1 MLNDCGKHNYFPS
14 RFCGKNTENSFP
26 APMSTEKLF
35 SAPKMAETLNIFRP
49 VSAEKI
55 RKNIFRTDLDGKC
68 FSVRFPRK
76 TDGKYVRCIS
86 KPTRSVGNQ
95 FKCPSSVQ
103 HAHKGAHNTICFFPC
118 RFAFQIVPD
127 MQLLCVGVGGCALKL
142 LGRHGHFNLWGMV
155 HVCVHDY
162 NTLLQFLEIGV
173 LVLCCPE
180 CMGWASGFWTRMS
193 LPSLQCCKNVHR
205 HNL

>member
-1 MLNDCGKHNYFPS
+1 MRNDGGKHNYFPS
-14 RFCGKNTENSFP
+14 RFRGKNTEKTCS
-26 APMSTEKLF
+26 APKPTEKTF
-35 SAPKMAETLNIFRP
+35 SAPESAETLNFFRP

-68 FSVRFPRK
+68 FSVRFLRK

-118 RFAFQIVPD
+118 QFAFQIVPD
-127 MQLLCVGVGGCALKL
+127 TQLLCVGVGGCALKL
-142 LGRHGHFNLWGMV
+142 RGDMGISICGAWCTC
-155 HVCVHDY
+155 VCMTTIHCCS
-162 NTLLQFLEIGV
+162 FSK
-173 LVLCCPE
+173 LVCWCYAVQNAWVGYPV
-180 CMGWASGFWTRMS
+180 SGPN
-193 LPSLQCCKNVHR
+193 PSPTYGL
-205 HNL
+205 